1 MSGATTAGDPPEEV
15 LSRPGV
21 ADLTN
26 KIDRGERLDA
36 ADGLALYESVDLLAL
51 GAWARAA
58 KIRRSGDAVFIN
70 VNCHIN
76 PTNICR
82 ATCAYCGFARREDDP
97 EAWLLE
103 PEEIARRAAEAHDQG
118 IREFHLVGGLHPRV
132 AFSYY
137 LRSIELIREAAPGAS
152 VKALTAVEVDY
163 YAERDGRPI
172 DAVLDD
178 LAGAGVVSI
187 TGGGAEIFEPS
198 VRKRLASHK
207 VGWERWSTVHRCAHA
222 IGMRT
227 SATMLFGHIEAA
239 ADRVDHVLRLRELQD
254 ETGGFDVFVPLRF
267 QPSGRLADL
276 MAPTAAE
283 SLRVFAASRLLLDNF
298 DHIKAF
304 TVMNGLSL
312 AQLALEFGADDLEGT
327 IAEYRI
333 VPDPDG
339 ETPRAVM
346 VDEYSQ
352 LVREG
357 EWTPVERNTRY
368 GAAYEDGQATV
379 AS

>member
-1 MSGATTAGDPPEEV
+1 MSGAATAGNPPQAGPSCPDV
-15 LSRPGV
+15 TQ
-21 ADLTN
+21 LTE
-26 KIDRGERLDA
+26 KIEHGERLDA
-36 ADGLALYESVDLLAL
+36 AAGLALYENVDLLTL

-58 KIRRSGDAVFIN
+58 KVQRSGDAVFVN

-76 PTNICR
+76 PTNVCR

-97 EAWLLE
+97 EAWVLE
-103 PEEIARRAAEAHDQG
+103 PEEIAGRAAEAHSQG
-118 IREFHLVGGLHPRV
+118 IREFHLVGGLHPRLP
-132 AFSYY
+132 FSYY
-137 LRSIELIREAAPGAS
+137 LRSIELIHEAAPGAS

-163 YAERDGRPI
+163 YAERDGRAVA
-172 DAVLDD
+172 AVLDD
-178 LAGAGVVSI
+178 LAGAGVASI
-187 TGGGAEIFEPS
+187 TGGGAEIFGPA

-207 VGWERWSTVHRCAHA
+207 VGWERWSAVHRQAHA
-222 IGMRT
+222 LGMRT
-227 SATMLFGHIEAA
+227 SATMLFGHIEGA

-276 MAPTAAE
+276 AAPTAAE

-339 ETPRAVM
+339 ETPRDVM
-346 VDEYSQ
+346 LDEYGA
-352 LVREG
+352 VVCEG
-357 EWTPVERNTRY
+357 GWTPVERDTRY
-368 GAAYEDGQATV
+368 NAADGSEQATV